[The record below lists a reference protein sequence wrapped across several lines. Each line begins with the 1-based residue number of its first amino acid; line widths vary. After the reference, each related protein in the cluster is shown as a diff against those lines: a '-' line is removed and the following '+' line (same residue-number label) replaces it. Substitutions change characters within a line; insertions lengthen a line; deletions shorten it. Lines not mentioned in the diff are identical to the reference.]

1 MANFSKAAA
10 SIQAQIA
17 ALQAQLQEVLA
28 QEGLVPAP
36 EPEVDAEAALARG
49 DAATMQE
56 AVEQRLTVPE
66 LSVEEQAAIEY
77 DKPSISPRRLAA
89 HRERK
94 KQGFPKSRA
103 IVAAARERMRQGEE
117 SYDDPDPTGEEYD
130 SAFDGSADSEGRSTY
145 APSEFPLVG
154 DTGEDEPAPEEG
166 ADMSAPDMDGM
177 LSSIVESSATEMP
190 EPEPLDTA
198 PSAYSNPEFPE
209 APEPAAKAVVVPAE
223 EDEVALRLFKNAHNS
238 SFDPKS
244 SMDKKKMATL
254 RKLLADQGGLGDMTD
269 NQFALK
275 LYRQ

>member
-1 MANFSKAAA
+1 MATFSKAAA

-28 QEGLVPAP
+28 QEGLAPAP

-56 AVEQRLTVPE
+56 AVEQRLLSE
-66 LSVEEQAAIEY
+66 LPVEEQAAIEY

-94 KQGFPKSRA
+94 KQGYPKSR
-103 IVAAARERMRQGEE
+103 EE

-244 SMDKKKMATL
+244 SMDKKKMAKL

>member
-190 EPEPLDTA
+190 EP
-198 PSAYSNPEFPE
+198 
-209 APEPAAKAVVVPAE
+209 AAKDVVVPAE

>member
-56 AVEQRLTVPE
+56 AVEQRL
-66 LSVEEQAAIEY
+66 
-77 DKPSISPRRLAA
+77 
-89 HRERK
+89 
-94 KQGFPKSRA
+94 KQGVSKIGD
-103 IVAAARERMRQGEE
+103 IVAAASERMRQGEE

-130 SAFDGSADSEGRSTY
+130 SAFDGSSDSEGRSTY